1 MHKTGLKQLF
11 RNQRAGGD
19 FRQFIVFGKQRVWG
33 PQDPLDQ
40 SLHLK
45 TRKCFTQ
52 LQRHHRFNALNFY
65 FQLLFVHVLTFWG
78 KVLGG
83 GGQGPPAPPYA
94 TALQAYRENKAL
106 RSDKGVSLVGLDILC
121 FKILIRFLGVIFLS

>member
-1 MHKTGLKQLF
+1 M
-11 RNQRAGGD
+11 
-19 FRQFIVFGKQRVWG
+19 
-33 PQDPLDQ
+33 
-40 SLHLK
+40 
-45 TRKCFTQ
+45 
-52 LQRHHRFNALNFY
+52 
-65 FQLLFVHVLTFWG
+65 HVLTFWG

-121 FKILIRFLGVIFLS
+121 FKILIRFFGGHFSVLTQIYHMDDKPLYFKWRILYIASYIATRISKKIIIIKLYQLIHRYATVNETSQKY